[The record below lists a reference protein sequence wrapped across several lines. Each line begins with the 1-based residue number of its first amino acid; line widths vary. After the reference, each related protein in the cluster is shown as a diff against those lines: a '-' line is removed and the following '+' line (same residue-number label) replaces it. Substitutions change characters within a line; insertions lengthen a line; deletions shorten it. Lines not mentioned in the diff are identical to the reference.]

1 MEVCS
6 KILNESYERA
16 AKRQAKSFIPDPAI
30 RNRAE
35 VVALCLRNRAGVRA
49 LLAGLL
55 AKLHNPHV
63 DIRKPYTEIAGETGD
78 DLYSGRFYDERYIQA
93 LTERPY
99 YLPINATTAFLT
111 PGFRTKNIVLKIN
124 TQLEGRPAEMYAA
137 LLQLFDDVQG
147 NRVKARALMDELIR
161 LLIVER
167 KQREASIQ
175 NLVRDIRR
183 TADKLPL
190 SAEDIV
196 ALISQ
201 HLACKNASRIPV
213 LIVAAAYQAAS
224 SKLGERINPLHSHN
238 AADKQTGAAGDIEVT
253 LINDAGVITA
263 YEMKMKAVTIADI
276 NLAMEKF
283 RAHDETIRNYI
294 FITTENISDDVRE
307 YAAAKYDEL
316 GGIEIAVLDC
326 LGFLRHF
333 LHLFHRLRT
342 DFLDA
347 YQALLLAEPD
357 SAVSH
362 ALKEAFLALRKAAEG
377 AE

>member
-1 MEVCS
+1 MEVCF

-16 AKRQAKSFIPDPAI
+16 AKRKARTFIADAAM

-35 VVALCLRNRAGVRA
+35 IVALCLKNRAGVRA

-55 AKLHNPHV
+55 AKLHNPRI

-99 YLPINATTAFLT
+99 YLPINATTAYLT
-111 PGFRTKNIVLKIN
+111 PGFRTKNIVLKAN

-137 LLQLFDDVQG
+137 LLLIFEDVQA
-147 NRVKARALMDELIR
+147 NRVKTQALMDEVIR
-161 LLIVER
+161 LLIMER
-167 KQREASIQ
+167 EQRRATVQ

-183 TADKLPL
+183 TCDKLPL

-201 HLACKNASRIPV
+201 HLACRNASRIPV

-224 SKLGERINPLHSHN
+224 AKLGETINPLHSHN
-238 AADKQTGAAGDIEVT
+238 AADKRTGAAGDIEVT

-263 YEMKMKAVTIADI
+263 YEMKMKAVTIGDI
-276 NLAMEKF
+276 NQAIEKIKG
-283 RAHDETIRNYI
+283 HEGTIQNYI
-294 FITTENISDDVRE
+294 FITTEKVSNDVGE
-307 YAAAKYDEL
+307 YAAARYDEL
-316 GGIEIAVLDC
+316 GGIEIAILDC

-333 LHLFHRLRT
+333 LHLFHGLRT

-347 YQALLLAEPD
+347 YQNLLLGEPD

-362 ALKEAFLALRKAAEG
+362 ALKEAFLALRKTAEG